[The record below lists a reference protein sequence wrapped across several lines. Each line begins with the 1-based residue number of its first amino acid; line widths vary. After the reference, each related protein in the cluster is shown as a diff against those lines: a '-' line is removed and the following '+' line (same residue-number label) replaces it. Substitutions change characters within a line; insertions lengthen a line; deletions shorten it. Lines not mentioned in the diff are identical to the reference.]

1 MQVIKPNPSSQ
12 GNSLEN
18 LLNLVSIR
26 FFSSNSA
33 VFKDFIE
40 QLPLNAI
47 EQLFEQFFLKD
58 YKTALNMEN
67 PCSFQLQHLLYMK
80 QSIRKSSVMSSFKQ

>member
-1 MQVIKPNPSSQ
+1 MQLHTRKVNTPMYKWIFMRVIKPNPSSFSW

-33 VFKDFIE
+33 ILEGFTE
-40 QLPLNAI
+40 QFPLNAI
-47 EQLFEQFFLKD
+47 E
-58 YKTALNMEN
+58 
-67 PCSFQLQHLLYMK
+67 
-80 QSIRKSSVMSSFKQ
+80 